1 MDTGYIYTVHTAEVE
16 ASQLLTVD
24 FGLSDED
31 TTVNHW
37 GVLLFPVY
45 MYFFS
50 DKGSYRFGI
59 FFGAYD
65 EELVSYVEYRLMVGD
80 TDVPLMAYA

>member
-1 MDTGYIYTVHTAEVE
+1 
-16 ASQLLTVD
+16 
-24 FGLSDED
+24 
-31 TTVNHW
+31 
-37 GVLLFPVY
+37 

-65 EELVSYVEYRLMVGD
+65 EELVSYVEYRFMVGD
-80 TDVPLMAYA
+80 TDGVYLLQYVIQHCFVH

>member
-1 MDTGYIYTVHTAEVE
+1 MTGGVSLTTNY
-16 ASQLLTVD
+16 AS
-24 FGLSDED
+24 
-31 TTVNHW
+31 
-37 GVLLFPVY
+37 VLLFPVY

-50 DKGSYRFGI
+50 GKGSYRFGI

-65 EELVSYVEYRLMVGD
+65 EELVSYVEYRFMVGD